1 MGSARV
7 WLEGG
12 EGLCGSI
19 QSNLSSVHPEGW
31 RKGYN
36 DYRKQKSTNGS
47 AAYNVTLAA
56 GGMALAAGHGAGASL
71 KLLGECL
78 GLTFENIWSCFKG
91 RFATKVC
98 LN

>member
-1 MGSARV
+1 MCILR
-7 WLEGG
+7 GG
-12 EGLCGSI
+12 EKDTKTTENKNQQTDVC
-19 QSNLSSVHPEGW
+19 
-31 RKGYN
+31 
-36 DYRKQKSTNGS
+36 S

-56 GGMALAAGHGAGASL
+56 RGMALAAGDGAGASL

-91 RFATKVC
+91 RFATKVF